1 MAQEIER
8 KFLVTGDF
16 SSHITRSERIVQGYI
31 CSERGKTVRVRIRGE
46 QGYLTIKGP
55 SDAKGLSR
63 YEFECPLSLTDAE
76 QLFQLCEPNAIDKV
90 RHLVPVGRHVW
101 EVDVFHGAN
110 EGLVVAEVELSA
122 EDESFELPDWAGLEV
137 TGDRRYYNS
146 ELTKHPFS
154 TWE

>member
-1 MAQEIER
+1 M
-8 KFLVTGDF
+8 
-16 SSHITRSERIVQGYI
+16 
-31 CSERGKTVRVRIRGE
+31 
-46 QGYLTIKGP
+46 
-55 SDAKGLSR
+55 
-63 YEFECPLSLTDAE
+63 
-76 QLFQLCEPNAIDKV
+76 
-90 RHLVPVGRHVW
+90 PVGRHVW